1 MNKYFKKLKK
11 ITEYITEKRKDG
23 WLLIDKRDKECETD
37 QFVIKYG
44 DEEKSISFFHQTGR
58 NTIHGVIVSDIFTI
72 YGESFKKECEMA
84 YTDFIN
90 TYYLLEPKTIHKLD
104 ELNI

>member
-23 WLLIDKRDKECETD
+23 WLLMNLKDHKCETD
-37 QFVIKYG
+37 EFSYEIDDFEQ
-44 DEEKSISFFHQTGR
+44 SISFFRQTGVNSYR
-58 NTIHGVIVSDIFTI
+58 GVIVSNTFSV

-84 YTDFIN
+84 YNDFIN
-90 TYYLLEPKTIHKLD
+90 TYYLIEPKTIHKLD